1 MTIYQNNQIEINKQ
15 KDKFTLVIKK
25 TEKNHEVQ
33 QFWNKTSD
41 IIKID
46 NSSNGNKKLT
56 FKADSIE
63 TLSSLLKTKKN
74 KLSYRHGKIL
84 FINFLLQLNS
94 LEKNGFGIINLDLND
109 FIVINKDKERYNTVI
124 IFINS
129 NKIHKLEN
137 NHFIF
142 EKPSEVSKLMS
153 CPFNSPEI
161 KNIKNIPIKIHKNTI
176 YYSIG
181 KMITFCINSEIE
193 SNDKDSFELALSSIF
208 ESKLYYGLMRCIEFN
223 PNERYYLYI

>member
-1 MTIYQNNQIEINKQ
+1 MPIYQNKQIEINKQ

-25 TEKNHEVQ
+25 TNINHEVQ
-33 QFWNKTSD
+33 PFWNKTSD
-41 IIKID
+41 IIEID
-46 NSSNGNKKLT
+46 NSFDQNRKFT

-63 TLSSLLKTKKN
+63 TLSSLLKTKKK

-94 LEKNGFGIINLDLND
+94 LEKNGFSIINLDLND

-124 IFINS
+124 VFVNS
-129 NKIHKLEN
+129 NKIHKLQK
-137 NHFIF
+137 NHFVF
-142 EKPSEVSKLMS
+142 EKPSDISKLMS

-208 ESKLYYGLMRCIEFN
+208 ESKLYYGVMRCIEIN

>member
-1 MTIYQNNQIEINKQ
+1 MPIYQNKQIEINKQ

-25 TEKNHEVQ
+25 TNINHEVQ
-33 QFWNKTSD
+33 PFWNKTSD
-41 IIKID
+41 IIEID
-46 NSSNGNKKLT
+46 NSFDQNRKFT

-63 TLSSLLKTKKN
+63 TLSSLLKTKKK

-94 LEKNGFGIINLDLND
+94 LEKNGFSIINLDLND

-124 IFINS
+124 VFVNS
-129 NKIHKLEN
+129 NKIHKLQK
-137 NHFIF
+137 NHFVF
-142 EKPSEVSKLMS
+142 EKPSDISKLMS

-161 KNIKNIPIKIHKNTI
+161 KNNKNIPIKIHKNTI

-208 ESKLYYGLMRCIEFN
+208 ESKLYYGVMRCIEIN

>member
-1 MTIYQNNQIEINKQ
+1 MPIYQNNQIEIDKL

-25 TEKNHEVQ
+25 TEKNHEIQ
-33 QFWNKTSD
+33 HFWNKTSD
-41 IIKID
+41 IIEID
-46 NSSNGNKKLT
+46 NSSNGNKKFT
-56 FKADSIE
+56 FKAYSIE

-74 KLSYRHGKIL
+74 KISYRHGKIL

-109 FIVINKDKERYNTVI
+109 FIVINKDKERYNTAIV
-124 IFINS
+124 FINS
-129 NKIHKLEN
+129 NKIYKLEN

-161 KNIKNIPIKIHKNTI
+161 ENIKNIPVRIHKKTI

-181 KMITFCINSEIE
+181 KMITYCINNEIKL
-193 SNDKDSFELALSSIF
+193 NDKESFEKALSSIF
-208 ESKLYYGLMRCIEFN
+208 ESKLYYGLMRCIIFN
-223 PNERYYLYI
+223 PHERYYLYI

>member
-1 MTIYQNNQIEINKQ
+1 MHIYQNNQIEINKQ
-15 KDKFTLVIKK
+15 KDHFTLVIKK
-25 TEKNHEVQ
+25 TEINHELQ
-33 QFWNKTSD
+33 NFWNKTSD

-46 NSSNGNKKLT
+46 NSSNGNKKFT

-63 TLSSLLKTKKN
+63 TLSSLLKTKKK

-84 FINFLLQLNS
+84 YINFLLQLNS
-94 LEKNGFGIINLDLND
+94 LEKKGFGIINLDLND
-109 FIVINKDKERYNTVI
+109 FIVINKDEKKYNTVI

-137 NHFIF
+137 NHFVF

-161 KNIKNIPIKIHKNTI
+161 ENIKNIPIKIHKNTI

-181 KMITFCINSEIE
+181 KIITFCIDGEKKV
-193 SNDKDSFELALSSIF
+193 NDKESFKDALTSII
-208 ESKLYYGLMRCIEFN
+208 ESKLYYGLMRCIENN
-223 PNERYYLYI
+223 PHERYYLYI